1 MVFEEFRCAGLSALA
16 RVAELLHSACWF
28 PYLVTHLEGTRKT
41 ADVRPEDQ
49 ERALRIGL
57 RDLILKPDT
66 VDQLGRV
73 LDRVF
78 QHELTDYKASS

>member
-1 MVFEEFRCAGLSALA
+1 MVFEEFRCGGLSALA
-16 RVAELLHSACWF
+16 RVADYSIQLLRSR
-28 PYLVTHLEGTRKT
+28 YLVTHLEGTRKT
-41 ADVRPEDQ
+41 ADVRPEYQ

-78 QHELTDYKASS
+78 QHELTDYKARS